1 MQAAW
6 QHPNP
11 APRRL
16 VLPRGRVLELG
27 GRTRVM
33 GILNLTPDSFYEPS
47 RVSGKDAAV
56 DRGLRMVEEGA
67 DVLDLG
73 GESTRPGSEPVD
85 PEEQCRRLLPVLEQL
100 RQKWDGAISVD
111 TTSAQVA
118 QRAFEAGADIINDIG
133 AARLDSEM
141 PRMLSESGLP
151 VVLMH
156 MQGTPETMQ
165 IDPHYD
171 DVVKEVGDF
180 LVRRA
185 GDLEEEGVSRDRI
198 LIDPGIGFGKRLEH
212 NLRLMSRLD
221 TFCGLGYPVVL
232 GASRKSFL
240 GRVLKGEPP
249 DQLLEASLVVATLA
263 ATAGVGIIRVH
274 DVKETSRVVNVVSAI
289 AGAGQEAL

>member
-1 MQAAW
+1 
-6 QHPNP
+6 
-11 APRRL
+11 
-16 VLPRGRVLELG
+16 
-27 GRTRVM
+27 M

-56 DRGLRMVEEGA
+56 DRGLRMVDEGA

-118 QRAFEAGADIINDIG
+118 QRAFEAGADIINDFG

-165 IDPHYD
+165 IDPRYD

-185 GDLEEEGVSRDRI
+185 GDLEEVWQAPRAQPAAHVPARH
-198 LIDPGIGFGKRLEH
+198 L
-212 NLRLMSRLD
+212 LRSRLSGRAR
-221 TFCGLGYPVVL
+221 GLSQIVSWK
-232 GASRKSFL
+232 GAE
-240 GRVLKGEPP
+240 G
-249 DQLLEASLVVATLA
+249 
-263 ATAGVGIIRVH
+263 
-274 DVKETSRVVNVVSAI
+274 
-289 AGAGQEAL
+289 